1 MTAVDCMAEA
11 LSHGSHPKMKFSL
24 GLFLGRRGAF
34 ECFLCCDL
42 LPSEAAGVILATI
55 PCYFASQVLQNES
68 DELQNPFIL
77 LQTTGETCQA
87 TERLKFLGGHI
98 HQIYYFLNKFSEI
111 NLDFDMYQDEQE
123 NTSLSDD
130 LKRIGDEPPQT
141 LIIARIILAGRLLK
155 YQVLF
160 VTLKILLHCSLKI
173 DGDKILARSF

>member
-1 MTAVDCMAEA
+1 
-11 LSHGSHPKMKFSL
+11 
-24 GLFLGRRGAF
+24 
-34 ECFLCCDL
+34 
-42 LPSEAAGVILATI
+42 
-55 PCYFASQVLQNES
+55 
-68 DELQNPFIL
+68 
-77 LQTTGETCQA
+77 
-87 TERLKFLGGHI
+87 
-98 HQIYYFLNKFSEI
+98 
-111 NLDFDMYQDEQE
+111 MYQDEQE

>member
-1 MTAVDCMAEA
+1 MEIIYSKALSVMTAVDCMAEA

-77 LQTTGETCQA
+77 LQTTGETC
-87 TERLKFLGGHI
+87 
-98 HQIYYFLNKFSEI
+98 
-111 NLDFDMYQDEQE
+111 
-123 NTSLSDD
+123 
-130 LKRIGDEPPQT
+130 
-141 LIIARIILAGRLLK
+141 
-155 YQVLF
+155 
-160 VTLKILLHCSLKI
+160 
-173 DGDKILARSF
+173 